1 MKKRS
6 VLSAVA
12 ILCCVLLVSANEPRI
27 VTPEKSITEQLE
39 EILSGNAIDADKKD
53 ALARVLFTINS
64 EGKIEIMKISSK
76 RKDLRWF
83 LNRKLKGKKLEVS
96 NDTYGEVFVVN
107 VRFTS

>member
-12 ILCCVLLVSANEPRI
+12 ILCCALLVSANEPRI
-27 VTPEKSITEQLE
+27 VTPEKSISEQLKK
-39 EILSGNAIDADKKD
+39 ILSGTAMDADKKD
-53 ALARVLFTINS
+53 AIARVLFTITL

-76 RKDLRWF
+76 RKDLKWF
-83 LNRKLKGKKLEVS
+83 LNRKLKGKKLDVS

-107 VRFTS
+107 VRVTS